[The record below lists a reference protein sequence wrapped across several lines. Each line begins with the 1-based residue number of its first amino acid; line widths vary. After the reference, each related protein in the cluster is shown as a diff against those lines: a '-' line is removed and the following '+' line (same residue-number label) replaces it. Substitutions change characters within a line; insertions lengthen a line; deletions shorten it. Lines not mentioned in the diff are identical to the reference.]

1 MMPITVPA
9 AAAAMSVFAFTMA
22 AAGISDLTSFK
33 IRNGLMLGF
42 LLAYAAL
49 APVSGFAVHEIGWSA
64 AAAVAVLLVAF
75 IVFALGWIGG
85 GDAKLAAVTALWVGA
100 DHTADYLLYTALFG
114 GAFTLGVLMFRRLPL
129 PAVFQGTPWIARL
142 HLASSGVPY
151 GVAMA
156 VAGLVVFPQT
166 HWMSSLVEA
175 SIPT

>member
-1 MMPITVPA
+1 MAIPVLA

-22 AAGISDLTSFK
+22 AAGITDLTSFK
-33 IRNGLMLGF
+33 IRNGLMLAF

-49 APVSGFAVHEIGWSA
+49 APFSGLAVHEIGWSA
-64 AAAVAVLLVAF
+64 AAAAGVLLVAF

-85 GDAKLAAVTALWVGA
+85 GDAKLAAATALWVGA
-100 DHTADYLLYTALFG
+100 DHTAAYLAYTGLFG
-114 GAFTLGVLMFRRLPL
+114 GAFTLGLLMFRRLPL
-129 PAVFQGTPWIARL
+129 PAFFQSSPWIARL

-166 HWMSSLVEA
+166 HWMSSLVQV

>member
-1 MMPITVPA
+1 MAITVPA
-9 AAAAMSVFAFTMA
+9 AAAAMSVFVFTMA

-33 IRNGLMLGF
+33 ISNGLMLAF

-49 APVSGFAVHEIGWSA
+49 APFSGFAVHEIGWSA
-64 AAAVAVLLVAF
+64 AAAAAVLLVAF

-114 GAFTLGVLMFRRLPL
+114 GAFTLGLLMFRRLPL
-129 PAVFQGTPWIARL
+129 PAVFQGSPWVARL

-156 VAGLVVFPQT
+156 VAGLVVFPGT